1 MSVLNR
7 SFLHKL
13 KNNAIFFIIYSL
25 VFILIVKTFGYIA
38 PFFIAGLLAII
49 INPISEKLK
58 RKFKMNKGIST
69 LFLSLLGVGIV
80 IFLASV
86 LLVKGSQ
93 QLITFLNNIDSN
105 SYSYFGTMISD
116 LVNNLDRY
124 VNYFQGLSN
133 SSIDIE
139 GLVANYGK
147 NLADIAKTML
157 AKIIGMATSLP
168 TIVLII
174 ITLFMSTYFIAKDF
188 DKIENGFLSIFTDE
202 TKIKVRRVK
211 SEIMYSI
218 KGYIKAYTIL
228 MSITFLVIWIS
239 FSIFRVPYGLPL
251 GIIWISFSIFRVP
264 YGLPLGI
271 IGALLDL
278 IPFLGII
285 VIFVPVIIYY
295 FVIENYFVSIGIAI
309 VFIALSI
316 LRQILEPKLVSA
328 NVGISPLL
336 TIIAIFVGIQVAGI
350 LGIIFCLGLLVMH
363 DILKKVDI
371 L

>member
-1 MSVLNR
+1 MSVLNS

-13 KNNAIFFIIYSL
+13 KNNVIFFVIYSVL
-25 VFILIVKTFGYIA
+25 FLLIVKTFGYIA
-38 PFFIAGLLAII
+38 PFFIAGLLAVI

-58 RKFKMNKGIST
+58 RRFKINKGIST
-69 LFLSLLGVGIV
+69 LFLSLLGVGLV
-80 IFLASV
+80 IFLASF

-93 QLITFLNNIDSN
+93 QLVSFLNNIDSN
-105 SYSYFGTMISD
+105 SYTYIGTMVNDWVND
-116 LVNNLDRY
+116 LDKY
-124 VNYFQGLSN
+124 VNYFQGIASN
-133 SSIDIE
+133 SIDIE
-139 GLVANYGK
+139 ALVANYGK
-147 NLADIAKTML
+147 SLADIAKTML
-157 AKIIGMATSLP
+157 SKIIDLATSLP
-168 TIVLII
+168 TVVLII

-188 DKIENGFLSIFTDE
+188 DKIENGFLSIFTDD

-239 FSIFRVPYGLPL
+239 FSVFK
-251 GIIWISFSIFRVP
+251 VP

-295 FVIENYFVSIGIAI
+295 FVIENYFVAIGIAV
-309 VFIALSI
+309 VFIGLSI

-336 TIIAIFVGIQVAGI
+336 TIAAIFIGIQVGGI

-363 DILKKVDI
+363 DILKRVDI

>member
-13 KNNAIFFIIYSL
+13 KSNAIFFIVYSL
-25 VFILIVKTFGYIA
+25 LFLLIVKTFGYIA

-58 RKFKMNKGIST
+58 RKFKINKGIST
-69 LFLSLLGVGIV
+69 LFLSLLGVSLV
-80 IFLASV
+80 IFLASF

-93 QLITFLNNIDSN
+93 QLVSLLNNIDSN
-105 SYSYFGTMISD
+105 SYSYWGAMVSD
-116 LVNNLDRY
+116 WVNNMDKY
-124 VNYFQGLSN
+124 VNYFKEISN
-133 SSIDIE
+133 NSINVQE
-139 GLVANYGK
+139 LVANYGESIT
-147 NLADIAKTML
+147 NIATAML
-157 AKIIGMATSLP
+157 SKIIDLATSLP
-168 TIVLII
+168 TIILII

-188 DKIENGFLSIFTDE
+188 DRIGNGFLSIFTDD

-211 SEIMYSI
+211 SEIMSSI

-239 FSIFRVPYGLPL
+239 FSIFK
-251 GIIWISFSIFRVP
+251 VP

-336 TIIAIFVGIQVAGI
+336 TIIAIFVGIQVGGI
-350 LGIIFCLGLLVMH
+350 LGIIFFLGLLVMH
-363 DILKKVDI
+363 DILKRVDI

>member
-13 KNNAIFFIIYSL
+13 KNNAVFFVIYSL
-25 VFILIVKTFGYIA
+25 LFLLIVKTFGYIA
-38 PFFIAGLLAII
+38 PFFIAGLLAVI

-58 RKFKMNKGIST
+58 RKFKINKGIST
-69 LFLSLLGVGIV
+69 LFLSLLGVGLV
-80 IFLASV
+80 IFLASF

-93 QLITFLNNIDSN
+93 QLISFLNNIDSN
-105 SYSYFGTMISD
+105 SYSYFGTMIND
-116 LVNNLDRY
+116 FVNNLDKY
-124 VNYFQGLSN
+124 VDYFQGISTNNL
-133 SSIDIE
+133 DIQ
-139 GLVANYGK
+139 GLIANYGE
-147 NLADIAKTML
+147 NLADIAKAML
-157 AKIIGMATSLP
+157 AKIIDLATSLP
-168 TIVLII
+168 TVVLII

-188 DKIENGFLSIFTDE
+188 DKIENAFLNIFTDD

-211 SEIMYSI
+211 NEIMCSI

-228 MSITFLVIWIS
+228 MSITFLVILIS
-239 FSIFRVPYGLPL
+239 FSIFKVPYGLPL
-251 GIIWISFSIFRVP
+251 AV
-264 YGLPLGI
+264 

-295 FVIENYFVSIGIAI
+295 FVIENYFISIGISI

-316 LRQILEPKLVSA
+316 LRQILEPKLVSV

-363 DILKKVDI
+363 DILEKVDI

>member
-1 MSVLNR
+1 MPVLNS

-25 VFILIVKTFGYIA
+25 LFLLIVNTFGYIA

-49 INPISEKLK
+49 INPISERLR
-58 RKFKMNKGIST
+58 RKFKINKGIST
-69 LFLSLLGVGIV
+69 LFLSLLGVGLV
-80 IFLASV
+80 IFLASF
-86 LLVKGSQ
+86 LLIKGSQ
-93 QLITFLNNIDSN
+93 QLVSFLNNIDSN
-105 SYSYFGTMISD
+105 SYSYIGKMI
-116 LVNNLDRY
+116 NNLDKY
-124 VNYFQGLSN
+124 VDYFQGMAN
-133 SSIDIE
+133 KNIDIE

-147 NLADIAKTML
+147 NLADIAKAML
-157 AKIIGMATSLP
+157 SKIIDLAASLP
-168 TIVLII
+168 TVILII

-188 DKIENGFLSIFTDE
+188 DKIENGFLSIFTDD
-202 TKIKVRRVK
+202 TKIKVHRVK
-211 SEIMYSI
+211 SEIMHSI

-228 MSITFLVIWIS
+228 MSITFLVIWLS
-239 FSIFRVPYGLPL
+239 FYMFK
-251 GIIWISFSIFRVP
+251 VP

-278 IPFLGII
+278 IPFLGIV

-336 TIIAIFVGIQVAGI
+336 TIIAIFVGIQVAGV

-363 DILKKVDI
+363 SILKKVDI

>member
-1 MSVLNR
+1 MMCMSVLNK
-7 SFLHKL
+7 SFLYKL
-13 KNNAIFFIIYSL
+13 KNNVIFFIIYSL
-25 VFILIVKTFGYIA
+25 LFLLIVKTFAYIA
-38 PFFIAGLLAII
+38 PFFIAALLAVI

-58 RKFKMNKGIST
+58 RKFKINKGIST
-69 LFLSLLGVGIV
+69 LFLSLLGVGLV
-80 IFLASV
+80 IFLASF
-86 LLVKGSQ
+86 LLIKGSQ
-93 QLITFLNNIDSN
+93 QLVSFLNDIDSN
-105 SYSYFGTMISD
+105 SYSYIGTMIND
-116 LVNNLDRY
+116 WVNSLDKY
-124 VNYFQGLSN
+124 VDYFKGISN
-133 SSIDIE
+133 NSIDIQV
-139 GLVANYGK
+139 LISNYSK

-157 AKIIGMATSLP
+157 AKIIGLATSLP
-168 TIVLII
+168 TLILII

-188 DKIENGFLSIFTDE
+188 DKIENRFLNIFTDD

-211 SEIMYSI
+211 NEIIHSI

-228 MSITFLVIWIS
+228 MSITFLVIWLS
-239 FSIFRVPYGLPL
+239 FALFKVPHGFPL
-251 GIIWISFSIFRVP
+251 A
-264 YGLPLGI
+264 I

-295 FVIENYFVSIGIAI
+295 FIIENYFVSIGIAI
-309 VFIALSI
+309 VFIGLSI

-336 TIIAIFVGIQVAGI
+336 TIIAIFVGIQVSGI

-363 DILKKVDI
+363 EILKKVDI

>member
-1 MSVLNR
+1 MSVLNS
-7 SFLHKL
+7 SFLHRL
-13 KNNAIFFIIYSL
+13 KNNVIFFVIYSVL
-25 VFILIVKTFGYIA
+25 FLLIVKTFGYIA
-38 PFFIAGLLAII
+38 PFFIAGLLAVI

-58 RKFKMNKGIST
+58 RKFKINKGIST
-69 LFLSLLGVGIV
+69 LFLSLLGVGLV
-80 IFLASV
+80 IFLASF

-93 QLITFLNNIDSN
+93 QLVSFLNNIDSN
-105 SYSYFGTMISD
+105 SYSYIGTMINDWVND
-116 LVNNLDRY
+116 LDKY
-124 VNYFQGLSN
+124 VNYFQGISN
-133 SSIDIE
+133 NSIDIE
-139 GLVANYGK
+139 RLVANYGK
-147 NLADIAKTML
+147 SLADIAKTML
-157 AKIIGMATSLP
+157 SKIIDLATSLP
-168 TIVLII
+168 TVVLII

-188 DKIENGFLSIFTDE
+188 DKIENGFLSIFTDD

-211 SEIMYSI
+211 SEIIYSV

-239 FSIFRVPYGLPL
+239 FSVFK
-251 GIIWISFSIFRVP
+251 VP

-295 FVIENYFVSIGIAI
+295 FVIENYFVAIGIAS
-309 VFIALSI
+309 VFIGLSI

-336 TIIAIFVGIQVAGI
+336 TIAAIFIGIQVGGI

-363 DILKKVDI
+363 DILKRVDI

>member
-13 KNNAIFFIIYSL
+13 KNNVIFFIIYSL
-25 VFILIVKTFGYIA
+25 LFLLIVKTFGYIA
-38 PFFIAGLLAII
+38 PFFIAGLLAVI

-58 RKFKMNKGIST
+58 RKFKINKGIST
-69 LFLSLLGVGIV
+69 LFLSLLGVSLF
-80 IFLASV
+80 IFLASF

-93 QLITFLNNIDSN
+93 QLVSLLNDIDSN
-105 SYSYFGTMISD
+105 SYSYLGTMVSD
-116 LVNNLDRY
+116 WVSNMDKY
-124 VNYFQGLSN
+124 VNYFQEISN
-133 SSIDIE
+133 NSIDIKE
-139 GLVANYGK
+139 LVSNYGE
-147 NLADIAKTML
+147 NIANIAKAML
-157 AKIIGMATSLP
+157 SKIIDLATSLP
-168 TIVLII
+168 TLILII

-188 DKIENGFLSIFTDE
+188 DRIGNGFLSIFTDD

-211 SEIMYSI
+211 SEIISSI

-228 MSITFLVIWIS
+228 MSITFFVIWLS
-239 FSIFRVPYGLPL
+239 FSIFK
-251 GIIWISFSIFRVP
+251 VP

-278 IPFLGII
+278 IPFLGIV

-336 TIIAIFVGIQVAGI
+336 TIIAIFVGIQVGGI
-350 LGIIFCLGLLVMH
+350 LGIIFFLGLLVMH

>member
-1 MSVLNR
+1 MCMSVLNR

-13 KNNAIFFIIYSL
+13 KNNAVFFVIYSL
-25 VFILIVKTFGYIA
+25 LFLLIVKTFGYIA
-38 PFFIAGLLAII
+38 PFFIAGLLAVI

-58 RKFKMNKGIST
+58 RKFKINKGIST
-69 LFLSLLGVGIV
+69 LFLSLLGVGLV
-80 IFLASV
+80 IFLASF

-93 QLITFLNNIDSN
+93 QLISFLNNIDSN
-105 SYSYFGTMISD
+105 SYSYFGTMIND
-116 LVNNLDRY
+116 FVNNLDKY
-124 VNYFQGLSN
+124 VDYFQGISTNNL
-133 SSIDIE
+133 DIQ
-139 GLVANYGK
+139 GLIANYGE
-147 NLADIAKTML
+147 NLADIAKAML
-157 AKIIGMATSLP
+157 AKIIDLATSLP
-168 TIVLII
+168 TVVLII

-188 DKIENGFLSIFTDE
+188 DKIENAFLNIFTDD

-211 SEIMYSI
+211 NEIMCSI

-239 FSIFRVPYGLPL
+239 FSIFKVPYGLPL
-251 GIIWISFSIFRVP
+251 AV
-264 YGLPLGI
+264 

-295 FVIENYFVSIGIAI
+295 FVIENYFISIGISI

-316 LRQILEPKLVSA
+316 LRQILEPKLVSV

-363 DILKKVDI
+363 DILEKVDI

>member
-1 MSVLNR
+1 MCVAVLNR

-13 KNNAIFFIIYSL
+13 KNNAIFFVIYLLLFLL
-25 VFILIVKTFGYIA
+25 VVKTFGYIA
-38 PFFIAGLLAII
+38 PFFIAGLLAVI

-58 RKFKMNKGIST
+58 RKFKVNKGIST
-69 LFLSLLGVGIV
+69 LFLSLLGVGLV
-80 IFLASV
+80 IFLASF

-93 QLITFLNNIDSN
+93 QLVSFLNNIDSN
-105 SYSYFGTMISD
+105 SYSYLGTMINDWVS
-116 LVNNLDRY
+116 NLDKY
-124 VNYFQGLSN
+124 VNYFQGISN
-133 SSIDIE
+133 NSIDIQS
-139 GLVANYGK
+139 LVANYGK

-157 AKIIGMATSLP
+157 AKIIDLATSLP
-168 TIVLII
+168 TVILII

-188 DKIENGFLSIFTDE
+188 DKIENAFLNIFTDD
-202 TKIKVRRVK
+202 TKVKVRKVK
-211 SEIMYSI
+211 NEIMSSI

-239 FSIFRVPYGLPL
+239 FSIFRIPYGLPL
-251 GIIWISFSIFRVP
+251 AV
-264 YGLPLGI
+264 

-309 VFIALSI
+309 VFIGLSI
-316 LRQILEPKLVSA
+316 LRQILEPKLVSV

-336 TIIAIFVGIQVAGI
+336 TIIAIFVGIQVGGI
-350 LGIIFCLGLLVMH
+350 LGIIFFLGLLVMH
-363 DILKKVDI
+363 DILEKVDI

>member
-1 MSVLNR
+1 MCMSVLNR

-13 KNNAIFFIIYSL
+13 KNNTIFFVIYLLLFLL
-25 VFILIVKTFGYIA
+25 VVKTFGYIA
-38 PFFIAGLLAII
+38 PFFIAGLLAVI

-58 RKFKMNKGIST
+58 RKFKVNKGIST
-69 LFLSLLGVGIV
+69 LFLSLLGVGLV
-80 IFLASV
+80 IFLASF

-93 QLITFLNNIDSN
+93 QLVSFLNNIDSN
-105 SYSYFGTMISD
+105 SYSYLGTMINDWVS
-116 LVNNLDRY
+116 NLDKY
-124 VNYFQGLSN
+124 VNYFQGISN
-133 SSIDIE
+133 NSIDIPS
-139 GLVANYGK
+139 LVANYGK

-157 AKIIGMATSLP
+157 GKIIDLATSLP
-168 TIVLII
+168 TVVLII

-188 DKIENGFLSIFTDE
+188 DKIENAFLNIFTDD

-211 SEIMYSI
+211 NEIMSSI

-239 FSIFRVPYGLPL
+239 FSIFKIPYGLPL
-251 GIIWISFSIFRVP
+251 A
-264 YGLPLGI
+264 I

-295 FVIENYFVSIGIAI
+295 FVIENYFISIGISI

-316 LRQILEPKLVSA
+316 LRQILEPKLVSV

-336 TIIAIFVGIQVAGI
+336 TIIAIFIGIKVAGI

-363 DILKKVDI
+363 DILEKVDI

>member
-13 KNNAIFFIIYSL
+13 KNNAIFFIIYSI

-58 RKFKMNKGIST
+58 RKFKINKGIST

-147 NLADIAKTML
+147 GLADIAKTML

-228 MSITFLVIWIS
+228 MSITFLV
-239 FSIFRVPYGLPL
+239 
-251 GIIWISFSIFRVP
+251 IWISFSIFRVP

>member
-13 KNNAIFFIIYSL
+13 KNNAVFFVIYSL
-25 VFILIVKTFGYIA
+25 LFLLIVKTFGYIA
-38 PFFIAGLLAII
+38 PFFIAGLLAVI

-58 RKFKMNKGIST
+58 RKFKINKGIST
-69 LFLSLLGVGIV
+69 LFLSLLGVGLV
-80 IFLASV
+80 IFLASF

-93 QLITFLNNIDSN
+93 QLISFLNNIDSN
-105 SYSYFGTMISD
+105 SYSYFGTMIND
-116 LVNNLDRY
+116 FVNNLDKY
-124 VNYFQGLSN
+124 VDYFQGISTNNL
-133 SSIDIE
+133 DIQ
-139 GLVANYGK
+139 GLIANYGE
-147 NLADIAKTML
+147 NLADIAKAML
-157 AKIIGMATSLP
+157 AKIIDLATSLP
-168 TIVLII
+168 TVVLII

-188 DKIENGFLSIFTDE
+188 DKIENAFLNIFTDD

-211 SEIMYSI
+211 NEIMCSI

-239 FSIFRVPYGLPL
+239 FSIFKVPYGLPL
-251 GIIWISFSIFRVP
+251 AV
-264 YGLPLGI
+264 

-295 FVIENYFVSIGIAI
+295 FVIENYFISIGISI

-316 LRQILEPKLVSA
+316 LRQILEPKLVSV

-363 DILKKVDI
+363 DILEKVDI

>member
-13 KNNAIFFIIYSL
+13 KNNLIFFIIYSL
-25 VFILIVKTFGYIA
+25 LFLVIIKTFGYIA
-38 PFFIAGLLAII
+38 PFFIGGLLAFI
-49 INPISEKLK
+49 INPISQKLE
-58 RKFKMNKGIST
+58 RKFKINKGIST
-69 LFLSLLGVGIV
+69 LFLSILGVGLV
-80 IFLASV
+80 IFLAS
-86 LLVKGSQ
+86 LLVVKGSN
-93 QLITFLNNIDSN
+93 QLVEFLNNIDSN
-105 SYSYFGTMISD
+105 SYSYFGTMISNWI
-116 LVNNLDRY
+116 NNLSKY
-124 VNYFQGLSN
+124 MNYIQGLS
-133 SSIDIE
+133 STSINVQE
-139 GLVANYGK
+139 LVSNYGDS
-147 NLADIAKTML
+147 LANIAKSML
-157 AKIIGMATSLP
+157 SKIIDLATSLP
-168 TIVLII
+168 TLILII

-188 DKIENGFLSIFTDE
+188 DKIGYGFLSIFTDE
-202 TKIKVRRVK
+202 TKLKVTRVK
-211 SEIMYSI
+211 SEIIYSI

-239 FSIFRVPYGLPL
+239 FFLFKI
-251 GIIWISFSIFRVP
+251 P

-278 IPFLGII
+278 IPFLGIV

-295 FVIENYFVSIGIAI
+295 FIIENYFVSIGIAI

-316 LRQILEPKLVSA
+316 LRQILEPRLVAA

-336 TIIAIFVGIQVAGI
+336 TIIAIFVGIQVAGV
-350 LGIIFCLGLLVMH
+350 LGIIFCLGLIVMH

>member
-1 MSVLNR
+1 MAV
-7 SFLHKL
+7 
-13 KNNAIFFIIYSL
+13 
-25 VFILIVKTFGYIA
+25 
-38 PFFIAGLLAII
+38 I

-58 RKFKMNKGIST
+58 RRFKINKGIST
-69 LFLSLLGVGIV
+69 LFLSLLGVGLV
-80 IFLASV
+80 IFLASF

-93 QLITFLNNIDSN
+93 QLVSFLNNIDSN
-105 SYSYFGTMISD
+105 SYSYIGTMVNDWVND
-116 LVNNLDRY
+116 LDKY
-124 VNYFQGLSN
+124 VNYFQGIASN
-133 SSIDIE
+133 SIDIE
-139 GLVANYGK
+139 ALVANYGK
-147 NLADIAKTML
+147 SLADIAKTML
-157 AKIIGMATSLP
+157 SKIIDLATSLP
-168 TIVLII
+168 TVVLII

-188 DKIENGFLSIFTDE
+188 DKIENGFLSIFTDD

-239 FSIFRVPYGLPL
+239 FSVFK
-251 GIIWISFSIFRVP
+251 VP

-295 FVIENYFVSIGIAI
+295 FVIENYFVAIGIAV
-309 VFIALSI
+309 VFIGLSI

-336 TIIAIFVGIQVAGI
+336 TIAAIFIGIQVGGI
-350 LGIIFCLGLLVMH
+350 LGIIFCLGLLVMD
-363 DILKKVDI
+363 DILKRVDI

>member
-13 KNNAIFFIIYSL
+13 KNNIIFFVIYSVL
-25 VFILIVKTFGYIA
+25 FLLIVKTFGYIA
-38 PFFIAGLLAII
+38 PFFIAGLLAVI

-58 RKFKMNKGIST
+58 RKFKINKGIST
-69 LFLSLLGVGIV
+69 LFLSLLGVGLF
-80 IFLASV
+80 IFLATF

-93 QLITFLNNIDSN
+93 QLSSFLNNIDSN
-105 SYSYFGTMISD
+105 SYSYIGSMVNDWI
-116 LVNNLDRY
+116 NNLDKY
-124 VNYFQGLSN
+124 VDYIQSIANN
-133 SSIDIE
+133 RIDIE
-139 GLVANYGK
+139 GLVSNYGK
-147 NLADIAKTML
+147 SIADIAKTML
-157 AKIIGMATSLP
+157 SKIINLATSLP
-168 TIVLII
+168 TVVLII

-188 DKIENGFLSIFTDE
+188 DKIENGFLNIFTDD

-239 FSIFRVPYGLPL
+239 FSLFK
-251 GIIWISFSIFRVP
+251 VP

-295 FVIENYFVSIGIAI
+295 FVIENYFVAIGIAV
-309 VFIALSI
+309 VFIGLSI

-336 TIIAIFVGIQVAGI
+336 TIVAIFIGIQVGGI

-363 DILKKVDI
+363 DILKRVDI

>member
-13 KNNAIFFIIYSL
+13 KSNAIFFIVYSL
-25 VFILIVKTFGYIA
+25 LFLLIVKTFGYIA

-58 RKFKMNKGIST
+58 RKFKINKGIST
-69 LFLSLLGVGIV
+69 LFLSLLGVSLV
-80 IFLASV
+80 IFLASF

-93 QLITFLNNIDSN
+93 QLVSLLNNIDSN
-105 SYSYFGTMISD
+105 SYSYWGAMVSD
-116 LVNNLDRY
+116 WVNNMDKY
-124 VNYFQGLSN
+124 VNYFKEISN
-133 SSIDIE
+133 NSINVQE
-139 GLVANYGK
+139 LVANYGESIT
-147 NLADIAKTML
+147 NIATAML
-157 AKIIGMATSLP
+157 SKIIDLATSLP
-168 TIVLII
+168 TIILII

-188 DKIENGFLSIFTDE
+188 DRIENGFLSIFTDD

-211 SEIMYSI
+211 SEIMSSI

-239 FSIFRVPYGLPL
+239 FSIFK
-251 GIIWISFSIFRVP
+251 VP

-336 TIIAIFVGIQVAGI
+336 TIIAIFVGIQVGGI
-350 LGIIFCLGLLVMH
+350 LGIIFFLGLLVMH